1 MYFSV
6 FMSGA
11 KRGMKKVGLLDC
23 SEVNEFSM
31 EKDERSKRLKNT
43 VVKLMSKENVT
54 RTTKRSEARGLF
66 NFLVS
71 LNKRAFVHHSV
82 DYRGSNYLD
91 LKMLSASNGS
101 TQIFHSKSFGG

>member
-1 MYFSV
+1 
-6 FMSGA
+6 
-11 KRGMKKVGLLDC
+11 
-23 SEVNEFSM
+23 M
-31 EKDERSKRLKNT
+31 EKDERDKRLKKR

-71 LNKRAFVHHSV
+71 LNKRARVHHSL

-91 LKMLSASNGS
+91 LKMVSASDGS
-101 TQIFHSKSFGG
+101 AQIFHSQFFSGARNND